1 MTFLVNFSAFSNT
14 KRLFDV
20 NIPKNSNHLGM
31 NFEFDVMI
39 FQKSSLCNVMLY
51 CYSISNPNSSLGCL
65 DGLRFISMTWVVLG
79 HASFAIISQ
88 MKNMGFAFKVL

>member
-1 MTFLVNFSAFSNT
+1 
-14 KRLFDV
+14 
-20 NIPKNSNHLGM
+20 
-31 NFEFDVMI
+31 
-39 FQKSSLCNVMLY
+39 MLY

-88 MKNMGFAFKVL
+88 MKNMGFAFKVNDTTWGGLPMDTKAIIR